1 MAEDKNLEEPVVEP
15 TAESAAEP
23 ATYTA
28 EEFEAVKAQVADLEN
43 KLGAVSNA
51 LGESQIKM
59 NAAITL
65 LNKRSQELFDAEV
78 QLGTYKNMLGVQ

>member
-1 MAEDKNLEEPVVEP
+1 MVEDEHLEEPV
-15 TAESAAEP
+15 AGP

-28 EEFEAVKAQVADLEN
+28 EEFEAVKAQVADLET
-43 KLGAVSNA
+43 KLGAVSSA

-59 NAAITL
+59 NAAIAL

>member
-1 MAEDKNLEEPVVEP
+1 MVEDEHLEEPV
-15 TAESAAEP
+15 AGP

-28 EEFEAVKAQVADLEN
+28 EEFDAVKAQAEDLQT
-43 KLGAVSNA
+43 KLEAVSNA
-51 LGESQIKM
+51 LGESQIKL
-59 NAAITL
+59 NAAIAL

>member
-1 MAEDKNLEEPVVEP
+1 MAEDENMEEPAAEP
-15 TAESAAEP
+15 AAEP

-28 EEFEAVKAQVADLEN
+28 EEFEAVKSQVEDLQT
-43 KLGAVSNA
+43 KLNAVSNA

-65 LNKRSQELFDAEV
+65 LNKRSQELFDTEV